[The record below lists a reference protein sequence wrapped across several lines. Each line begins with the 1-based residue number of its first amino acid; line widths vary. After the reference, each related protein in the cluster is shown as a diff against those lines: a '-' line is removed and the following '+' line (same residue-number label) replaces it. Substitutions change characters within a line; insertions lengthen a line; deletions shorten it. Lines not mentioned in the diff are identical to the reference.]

1 MIGSCGDLLLSFST
15 GFEQDPQGSS
25 LKKVSLLACGGEAA
39 QKGDEEEGLE
49 RIKEGEK
56 EALMR
61 NAGRGGAISQNWH
74 DRTSA
79 FFAVLSS

>member
-1 MIGSCGDLLLSFST
+1 M
-15 GFEQDPQGSS
+15 
-25 LKKVSLLACGGEAA
+25 SLLACGREDD

-49 RIKEGEK
+49 VLKKIEKGE
-56 EALMR
+56 LMR
-61 NAGRGGAISQNWH
+61 DAGRVSAISQNWH

>member
-1 MIGSCGDLLLSFST
+1 MDDRGRLNGLI
-15 GFEQDPQGSS
+15 P
-25 LKKVSLLACGGEAA
+25 KKVSLLACGRTDD

-49 RIKEGEK
+49 MLKETEQGE
-56 EALMR
+56 LMR
-61 NAGRGGAISQNWH
+61 GAGRVSAISQNWH